1 MSFVYDAE
9 PLFDGKQWYS
19 SPVAPRN
26 KSLWPDD
33 WNGTQAYLDDIRNA
47 LISAEYFGLAQST
60 EGVAA
65 ANKAKIRLNTS
76 NELQVSINGAAYVS
90 LGVLTLATFGSTP
103 AAEGASIA
111 SQVLTLQPASATY
124 PGGVSIGSQAFS
136 GDKRFA
142 GNVSIGTITPGFPF
156 DIFKSNAG
164 LAVGRV
170 INSAADGL
178 SAFRFLDS
186 GGSDGLIVGVGN
198 GGAPA
203 PYTSLNFIAATQGTI
218 SFLSNG
224 AVNATLT
231 QAGVFAPVGGL
242 NLPTGAPLYSNG
254 SAGTAGHLL
263 TSGGAGAAPT
273 WAANPNSGTNT
284 GDVTL
289 GAFGS
294 TPNANAASLTGQAL
308 TLQPASASYPG
319 GVSTGAQSFA
329 GVKSFVNAAVFNSTN
344 LEGIAAQILG
354 LGSGRV
360 HYSTRT
366 SDGNYGRLVV
376 RGRSNAGVAIGATG
390 ASASSVQYVGTLS
403 FYVQTIAE
411 LDTATP
417 TGSGTE
423 VLSIGSDGKAIFST
437 TKLVVDVPNSR
448 VGINVA
454 APARAFDVRGAG
466 AATPMQI
473 VATDT
478 NGFSGVVYC
487 DTAGTAKASTG
498 YANSAT
504 ASPYTSNYYFNA
516 SSSVDT
522 IWLTNGTERIKMSSA
537 GVLSFTGTN
546 FTVSTAGLVTPA
558 AGIDLD
564 ASGAVLKTGGSA
576 GTTNQALLSTGA
588 STRPAWTTIPLESNS
603 SAAVFQYGAQTL
615 ATGTGVEVVFPGYN
629 AAAGSN
635 TDPNLIGWIVPYT
648 GKVSNLYVKAY
659 GAPAGANVE
668 FTLYRTTTAGSVAT
682 TTITC
687 TMNAGSTS
695 ASDTS
700 HSFNVTAGEEIFLRA
715 TPSGT
720 ITTAATG
727 VRANCRVT
735 LA

>member
-1 MSFVYDAE
+1 MPEFVYGGAT
-9 PLFDGKQWYS
+9 LLDGKS
-19 SPVAPRN
+19 DNAPLSVASD
-26 KSLWPDD
+26 KGLVAAE
-33 WNGTQAYLDDIRNA
+33 WNETQQFLDDLRNA
-47 LISAEYFGLAQST
+47 IKSGTYHGLSQSSET
-60 EGVAA
+60 VSA
-65 ANKAKIRLNTS
+65 ANKCKIRLNTS

-90 LGVLTLATFGSTP
+90 IGALTLANFGSTP
-103 AAEGASIA
+103 NAAGMTISGT
-111 SQVLTLQPASATY
+111 TLNLEYASATY
-124 PGGVSIGSQAFS
+124 GGAVSTSAQAFA

-164 LAVGRV
+164 AAVGRV

-186 GGSDGLIVGVGN
+186 GGADGLIVGVGN
-198 GGAPA
+198 AGAA
-203 PYTSLNFIAATQGTI
+203 SPYTSLNFIAATQGTI

-254 SAGTAGHLL
+254 SAGTAGYLL
-263 TSGGAGAAPT
+263 TSGGAGAVPT

-294 TPNANAASLTGQAL
+294 TPNASAASLTGQAL
-308 TLQPASASYPG
+308 TMQPASATYPG
-319 GVSTGAQSFA
+319 GVSTAAQSFS
-329 GVKSFVNAAVFNSTN
+329 GVKSFVDAAVFNSTN
-344 LEGIAAQILG
+344 QEGIAAQILG

-376 RGRSNAGVAIGATG
+376 RGRSDGGVAIGATG
-390 ASASSVQYVGTLS
+390 SGASSIQYVGTLT
-403 FYVQTIAE
+403 FYVQTIGE

-417 TGSGTE
+417 TGSGTA
-423 VLSIGSDGKAIFST
+423 VMSIGSTGNVTIDTDTLF
-437 TKLVVDVPNSR
+437 VDAANNR
-448 VGINVA
+448 VGMGNVNPVTLLDLTDTVA
-454 APARAFDVRGAG
+454 A
-466 AATPMQI
+466 ATLLNI
-473 VATDT
+473 KNLSST
-478 NGFSGVVYC
+478 GFSGITFKDSTGAIYASMGYGN
-487 DTAGTAKASTG
+487 AGTAA
-498 YANSAT
+498 
-504 ASPYTSNYYFNA
+504 PYTSVAYIDYPGTFHWIAAGAN
-516 SSSVDT
+516 SRMT
-522 IWLTNGTERIKMSSA
+522 LT
-537 GVLSFTGTN
+537 
-546 FTVSTAGLVTPA
+546 TAGLLTPA
-558 AGIDLD
+558 AGIDLS
-564 ASGAVLKTGGSA
+564 ATGAVLKTGGSA